1 MTAINI
7 LTSTN
12 EVRSAFYALVEQ
24 WHQENRYTSSTHQ
37 MVLHSAY
44 QQIIGLGEPVV
55 PLLLE
60 ELEKKTGRWFWAL
73 KAITRQYPVPP
84 EHQGRTKLMIQAW
97 LDWGEQHGYR

>member
-7 LTSTN
+7 CTSTN
-12 EVRSAFYALVEQ
+12 DIRSDFYGLVEQ
-24 WHQENRYTSSTHQ
+24 WQQENRFVSSTHQ
-37 MVLHSAY
+37 MVLHPAY

-73 KAITRQYPVPP
+73 KAITRRDPVPP
-84 EHQGRTKLMIQAW
+84 EHRGRTKLMIRAW
-97 LDWGEQHGYR
+97 LEWGEQHGYR